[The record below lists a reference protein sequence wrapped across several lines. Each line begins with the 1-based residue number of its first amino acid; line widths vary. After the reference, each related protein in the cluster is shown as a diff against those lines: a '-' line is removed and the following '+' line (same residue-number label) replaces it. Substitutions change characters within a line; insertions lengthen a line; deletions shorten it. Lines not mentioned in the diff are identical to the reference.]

1 MVDMGVLVG
10 SIRRLGLVGPAY
22 EILGPA
28 VPGPAG
34 EAQMRIHLFESDEEV
49 DYAVADILNDP
60 LED

>member
-28 VPGPAG
+28 EPGPNG
-34 EAQMRIHLFESDEEV
+34 EPQMRIHLFESDEEV
-49 DYAVADILNDP
+49 DYAVGDILNDP